1 VAASES
7 NSLRPPRYRFGRF
20 RLLVDQR
27 LLLCDDH
34 PVALPPRA
42 FDVLVVLVE
51 HAGSLVTRNDL
62 LSRVWAGAMV
72 EEANLGVAVSA
83 LRRAIGHEHIETVPK
98 YGYRFRAS
106 VERLEVQSPPSSA
119 PESHVRPVRP
129 SRRWLAVAACVGGL
143 GLVALGSSFYRD
155 RPGEAPS
162 GGASGFRG
170 LQRLTVSFASES
182 NPSLSSRGR
191 LIFMSDRDG
200 DPEIYSA
207 DADGNQP
214 QRLTTHPGVDDY
226 PAWSPDGTHI
236 AFASDRGGDGLQIH
250 IMRADGSGLRR
261 VTALRDSCI
270 EPRWSPDGRRLA
282 FQRNDAPEIGQDIYT
297 VAIDGTDLTR
307 ITNRRAPDVSP
318 AWSPDGRRI
327 AFASRD
333 DSGSDFDLYVVDV
346 TGGKPRRLTFDPATD
361 IYPAWSADGTDI
373 VFASNRRGGDPEL
386 YLMPAG
392 GGSAQRVL
400 DVPGT
405 QPSWTPDGTGIVF
418 ASTQPGNPEVFR
430 LPLEPSVNLTGH
442 QARDAFAAWSPDG
455 SSIAFTSNRDGK
467 LALFTMELAAGRIE
481 KLTDGLANDWFP
493 SWSSDGQRLVFQS
506 DRLGTGGLD
515 LCILEI
521 RSRSTR
527 CITAGRGTNAS
538 PAWSPDG
545 RRIAFASNM
554 VGGPYQF
561 DIYTIAPDGTD
572 LQRLTSDAAYDSD
585 PAWSPDSA
593 RLAFTSAREGSFDVF
608 TMKADGTDER
618 RLTFTTSRDGSAWW
632 APDGHRIVFASDRSK
647 DMRHELYVMP
657 AGGGDAVRL
666 TRQAATWPRWC
677 PRGDRIV
684 FTSNGHG
691 NEELFLLR
699 VPVDFAPTQRGM
711 SR

>member
-1 VAASES
+1 VAASEF
-7 NSLRPPRYRFGRF
+7 NSQQPPRYRFGRF
-20 RLLVDQR
+20 RLLVDER

-51 HAGSLVTRNDL
+51 HAGSLVTRGDL
-62 LSRVWAGAMV
+62 LSRVWAGAVV

-106 VERLEVQSPPSSA
+106 VERLDVPSLPFSL
-119 PESHVRPVRP
+119 PVSHARPVSR
-129 SRRWLAVAACVGGL
+129 SRRFLMAAACLGAVGL
-143 GLVALGSSFYRD
+143 AAVWSSRERD
-155 RPGEAPS
+155 GPGAHSS
-162 GGASGFRG
+162 GRANGFQE
-170 LQRLTVSFASES
+170 LQRLTVSFANES

-207 DADGNQP
+207 AADGSQP

-250 IMRADGSGLRR
+250 IMRADGSGMRR

-307 ITNRRAPDVSP
+307 ITKRRAPDVSP

-333 DSGSDFDLYVVDV
+333 DFGSEFDIYVVDAA
-346 TGGKPRRLTFDPATD
+346 GGEPRRLTFDPATD
-361 IYPAWSADGTDI
+361 IYPAWSADGTEI

-392 GGSAQRVL
+392 GGSAKRVL
-400 DVPGT
+400 DGPGT
-405 QPSWTPDGTGIVF
+405 QPSWTPDGTEIVF

-430 LPLEPSVNLTGH
+430 VPLQPSVNLTAH
-442 QARDAFAAWSPDG
+442 QARDAFASWSPDG
-455 SSIAFTSNRDGK
+455 ASIAFTSNRDGK
-467 LALFTMELAAGRIE
+467 LALFTMEVAGGRIE
-481 KLTDGLANDWFP
+481 KLTDGIANDWFP
-493 SWSSDGQRLVFQS
+493 SWSPDGERLVFQS
-506 DRLGTGGLD
+506 DRLATGGLD
-515 LCILEI
+515 VCILAI
-521 RSRSTR
+521 RSRATR

-561 DIYTIAPDGTD
+561 DIYTIAPDGSD

-585 PAWSPDSA
+585 PAWSPDSS
-593 RLAFTSAREGSFDVF
+593 RLAFTTAREGTFDVF
-608 TMKADGTDER
+608 TMKADGSDQR
-618 RLTFTTSRDGSAWW
+618 RLTFTSSRDGSAWW
-632 APDGHRIVFASDRSK
+632 APDGQRIVFASDRGK
-647 DMRHELYVMP
+647 DTRHELYIMP
-657 AGGGDAVRL
+657 AAGGAAVRL
-666 TRQAATWPRWC
+666 SRQAGTWPRWC

-691 NEELFLLR
+691 NEDLFLLR
-699 VPVDFAPTQRGM
+699 APR
-711 SR
+711 